1 MLNYMAYLLV
11 LLAAILWGTT
21 GTAQSFFDGSAHP
34 LSIGAFRLA
43 IGGFSLLIFVLA
55 TKKLSVQTI
64 PWPAALLSA
73 LSMALFQPL
82 FFSSVQLTG
91 IAIGTVVAIG
101 SAPVLTGMIEWVA
114 LKKKPDRV
122 WVIATMLALIGCVLL
137 FANRGQQLV
146 DPVGIAMALGA
157 GFSFAVYALVSK
169 TVLKSMETVS
179 AVAVIF
185 SLSAC
190 CLLPFLL
197 FFDLSYVTVPGNLSI
212 LIYLGIGATSLSYIL
227 FSFGL
232 KQIPSS
238 SAVTLSLAEPLTA
251 AILGVLVVGEVLS
264 ALSWSGVGL
273 LLCGILVLTIGKR
286 QRLTAPQGLN

>member
-1 MLNYMAYLLV
+1 MLALNYTAYLWV
-11 LLAAILWGTT
+11 LMAAILWGTT
-21 GTAQSFFDGSAHP
+21 GTAQSFFDGTAHP

-43 IGGFSLLIFVLA
+43 IGGFSLMIFVLA
-55 TKKLSVQTI
+55 ARKLSVGSI
-64 PWPAALLSA
+64 PWPAAVFSA

-91 IAIGTVVAIG
+91 IAIGTVVTIG
-101 SAPVLTGMIEWVA
+101 SAPVLTGVIEWVA
-114 LKKKPDRV
+114 LKKRPDRV
-122 WVIATMLALIGCVLL
+122 WVIATLLALGGCILL
-137 FANRGQQLV
+137 FANKEQQLV

-157 GFSFAVYALVSK
+157 GFSFAIYALASK
-169 TVLKSMETVS
+169 NVLKEMEPVS

-190 CLLPFLL
+190 CLLPFLF
-197 FFDLSYVTVPGNLSI
+197 FFDLSYITVSGNLW
-212 LIYLGIGATSLSYIL
+212 LLVYLGIGATSLSYIL

-251 AILGVLVVGEVLS
+251 AVLGVLVVGEDLS
-264 ALSWSGVGL
+264 GLSWIGVGL
-273 LLCGILVLTIGKR
+273 LLCGIIVLTMGKR
-286 QRLTAPQGLN
+286 KKFTS

>member
-1 MLNYMAYLLV
+1 MNYTAYLWV

-21 GTAQSFFDGSAHP
+21 GTAQSFFEGTAHP

-43 IGGFSLLIFVLA
+43 IGGFSLLIFVMA
-55 TKKLSVQTI
+55 AKKLSVRSI
-64 PWPAALLSA
+64 PWPAATFSA
-73 LSMALFQPL
+73 ISMALFQPL

-91 IAIGTVVAIG
+91 IAIGTVVTIG
-101 SAPVLTGMIEWVA
+101 SAPVLTGLIEWAA
-114 LKKKPDRV
+114 LKKRPDRV
-122 WVIATMLALIGCVLL
+122 WGIATLLALAGCVLL
-137 FANRGQQLV
+137 FANKGQQLV
-146 DPVGIAMALGA
+146 DPIGIAMALGA
-157 GFSFAVYALVSK
+157 GISFAVYALASK
-169 TVLKSMETVS
+169 NVLKAMEPVS

-197 FFDLSYVTVPGNLSI
+197 FFDLSYITVSGNLWL
-212 LIYLGIGATSLSYIL
+212 LIYLGIGATSLSYIW

-251 AILGVLVVGEVLS
+251 AILGVLVVGEELSVLS
-264 ALSWSGVGL
+264 WIGVGL
-273 LLCGILVLTIGKR
+273 LLCGIIVLTMAKR
-286 QRLTAPQGLN
+286 RKLAS

>member
-1 MLNYMAYLLV
+1 MNYTAYLWV

-21 GTAQSFFDGSAHP
+21 GTAQSFFEGTAHP

-43 IGGFSLLIFVLA
+43 IGGFFLLIFVLA
-55 TKKLSVQTI
+55 AGKLSVRTI
-64 PWPAALLSA
+64 PWPAAIFSA
-73 LSMALFQPL
+73 ISMALFQPL

-91 IAIGTVVAIG
+91 IAIGTVVTIG
-101 SAPVLTGMIEWVA
+101 SAPVLTGIIEWAA

-122 WVIATMLALIGCVLL
+122 WVVATFLALVGCVLL
-137 FANRGQQLV
+137 FASKGQQLV
-146 DPVGIAMALGA
+146 DPIGIAMALGA
-157 GFSFAVYALVSK
+157 GFSFAVYALASK
-169 TVLKSMETVS
+169 NVLKVMEPIS

-197 FFDLSYVTVPGNLSI
+197 FFDLSYITASGNLWL

-251 AILGVLVVGEVLS
+251 AVLGVLVVGEELG
-264 ALSWSGVGL
+264 ALSWLGVGL
-273 LLCGILVLTIGKR
+273 LLCGIIVLTIGKR
-286 QRLTAPQGLN
+286 RKLSS

>member
-1 MLNYMAYLLV
+1 MLNYMAYLWV

-21 GTAQSFFDGSAHP
+21 GTAQSFFEGTAHP

-55 TKKLSVQTI
+55 ARKLSVRTI
-64 PWPAALLSA
+64 PWPAAILSA
-73 LSMALFQPL
+73 ISMALFQPL

-122 WVIATMLALIGCVLL
+122 WVIATVLALVGCVLL

-169 TVLKSMETVS
+169 NVLKSMETVS

-197 FFDLSYVTVPGNLSI
+197 FFDLSYITAPGNLSL

-227 FSFGL
+227 FSYGL

-251 AILGVLVVGEVLS
+251 AVLGVLVVGEVLS
-264 ALSWSGVGL
+264 GLSWIGVL
-273 LLCGILVLTIGKR
+273 LLLGGILVLTIGRRAK
-286 QRLTAPQGLN
+286 LSPA

>member
-1 MLNYMAYLLV
+1 MNYTAYLWV

-21 GTAQSFFDGSAHP
+21 GTAQSFFEGTAHP

-43 IGGFSLLIFVLA
+43 IGGFSLLIFVVA
-55 TKKLSVQTI
+55 AKKLSVRSI
-64 PWPAALLSA
+64 PWQAVIFSA
-73 LSMALFQPL
+73 ISMALFQPL

-91 IAIGTVVAIG
+91 IAIGTVVTIG
-101 SAPVLTGMIEWVA
+101 SAPVLTGLIEWAA

-122 WVIATMLALIGCVLL
+122 WGIATLLALVGCVLL
-137 FANRGQQLV
+137 FANKGQQLV
-146 DPVGIAMALGA
+146 DPTGIAMALGA
-157 GFSFAVYALVSK
+157 GISFAVYALASK
-169 TVLKSMETVS
+169 NVLKAMEPVS

-197 FFDLSYVTVPGNLSI
+197 FFDLSYITVSGNLWL
-212 LIYLGIGATSLSYIL
+212 LIYLGIGATSLSYLL

-251 AILGVLVVGEVLS
+251 AVLGVLVVGEELS
-264 ALSWSGVGL
+264 ALSWVGVGL
-273 LLCGILVLTIGKR
+273 LLCGIVVLTMGKR
-286 QRLTAPQGLN
+286 KKLSR

>member
-1 MLNYMAYLLV
+1 MTYIAYLWV
-11 LLAAILWGTT
+11 LLAAVLWGTT
-21 GTAQSFFDGSAHP
+21 GTAQSFFEGTAHP

-43 IGGFSLLIFVLA
+43 IGGFSLLFFVLA
-55 TKKLSVQTI
+55 ARKLSVRSI
-64 PWPAALLSA
+64 PWPAAILSA
-73 LSMALFQPL
+73 ISMALFQPL
-82 FFSSVQLTG
+82 FFSAVQLTG

-122 WVIATMLALIGCVLL
+122 WGIATLLALGGCVLL
-137 FANRGQQLV
+137 FANKGQQLV
-146 DPVGIAMALGA
+146 DPAGIAMALGA

-169 TVLKSMETVS
+169 NVLKTMETVS

-197 FFDLSYVTVPGNLSI
+197 FFDLSYAIVPVNSAL
-212 LIYLGIGATSLSYIL
+212 LVYLGIGATSLSYVL
-227 FSFGL
+227 FSYGL
-232 KQIPSS
+232 KKIPSS

-251 AILGVLVVGEVLS
+251 AVLGVLVVGE
-264 ALSWSGVGL
+264 ALSGLSWIGVML
-273 LLCGILVLTIGKR
+273 LLCGIIVLTIGRRKR
-286 QRLTAPQGLN
+286 LSPA

>member
-1 MLNYMAYLLV
+1 MNYTAYLWV

-21 GTAQSFFDGSAHP
+21 GTAQSFFDGTAHP

-43 IGGFSLLIFVLA
+43 IGGFSLLLFVLA
-55 TKKLSVQTI
+55 ARKLSVRSI
-64 PWPAALLSA
+64 PWPAAIFSA
-73 LSMALFQPL
+73 ISMALFQPL

-91 IAIGTVVAIG
+91 SAIGTVVTIG
-101 SAPVLTGMIEWVA
+101 SAPVLTGIIEWVA
-114 LKKKPDRV
+114 FKKRPDRI
-122 WVIATMLALIGCVLL
+122 WTIATLLALVGCVLL
-137 FANRGQQLV
+137 FANKGQQLV
-146 DPVGIAMALGA
+146 DPMGIAMALGA

-169 TVLKSMETVS
+169 HVLKAMEPVS

-197 FFDLSYVTVPGNLSI
+197 FFDLSYITVPGNLWL

-232 KQIPSS
+232 RQIPSS

-251 AILGVLVVGEVLS
+251 AVLGVLVVGEVLS
-264 ALSWSGVGL
+264 GLSWVGVGL
-273 LLCGILVLTIGKR
+273 LLCGIIVLTIGRKKN
-286 QRLTAPQGLN
+286 PSS

>member
-1 MLNYMAYLLV
+1 MNYTAYLWV

-21 GTAQSFFDGSAHP
+21 GTAQSFFEGTAHP

-43 IGGFSLLIFVLA
+43 IGGFFLLIFVLA
-55 TKKLSVQTI
+55 AGKLSVRTI
-64 PWPAALLSA
+64 PWPAAIFSA
-73 LSMALFQPL
+73 ISMALFQPL

-91 IAIGTVVAIG
+91 IAIGTVVTIG
-101 SAPVLTGMIEWVA
+101 SAPVLTGIIEWAA

-122 WVIATMLALIGCVLL
+122 WVVATFLALVGCVLL
-137 FANRGQQLV
+137 FANKGQQLV
-146 DPVGIAMALGA
+146 DPIGIAMALGA
-157 GFSFAVYALVSK
+157 GFSFAVYALASK
-169 TVLKSMETVS
+169 NVLKVMEPIS

-197 FFDLSYVTVPGNLSI
+197 FFDLSYITASGNLWL

-251 AILGVLVVGEVLS
+251 AVLGVLVVGEELS
-264 ALSWSGVGL
+264 ALSWLGVGL
-273 LLCGILVLTIGKR
+273 LLCGIIVLTIGKR
-286 QRLTAPQGLN
+286 RKLSS

>member
-21 GTAQSFFDGSAHP
+21 GTAQSFFQGAVHP

-43 IGGFSLLIFVLA
+43 IGGFSLLLFVIVA
-55 TKKLSVQTI
+55 RKLSVRTI
-64 PWPAALLSA
+64 PWPATILAA
-73 LSMALFQPL
+73 ISMALFQPL
-82 FFSSVQLTG
+82 FFSSVQMTG
-91 IAIGTVVAIG
+91 IAIGTVVTIG
-101 SAPVLTGMIEWVA
+101 SAPVLTGLIEWIA
-114 LKKKPDRV
+114 LNRKPDRI
-122 WVIATMLALIGCVLL
+122 WGSATLLALTGCVLL
-137 FANRGQQLV
+137 FANKGQQLV

-169 TVLKSMETVS
+169 SVLKAMETVS

-197 FFDLSYVTVPGNLSI
+197 LFDVSYITVPLNFSLI
-212 LIYLGIGATSLSYIL
+212 IYLGIGATSLSYLL

-251 AILGVLVVGEVLS
+251 AVLGVAVVGEVLS
-264 ALSWSGVGL
+264 GLSWLGVGL
-273 LLCGILVLTIGKR
+273 LLCGILILTIGDR
-286 QRLTAPQGLN
+286 RGVPAS

>member
-1 MLNYMAYLLV
+1 M
-11 LLAAILWGTT
+11 AAILWGTT
-21 GTAQSFFDGSAHP
+21 GTAQSFFDGTAHP

-43 IGGFSLLIFVLA
+43 IGGFSLMIFVLA
-55 TKKLSVQTI
+55 ARKLSVGSI
-64 PWPAALLSA
+64 PWPAAVFSA

-91 IAIGTVVAIG
+91 IAIGTVVTIG
-101 SAPVLTGMIEWVA
+101 SAPVLTGVIEWVA
-114 LKKKPDRV
+114 LKKRPDRV
-122 WVIATMLALIGCVLL
+122 WVIATLLALGGCILL
-137 FANRGQQLV
+137 FANKEQQLV

-157 GFSFAVYALVSK
+157 GFSFAIYALASK
-169 TVLKSMETVS
+169 NVLKEMEPVS

-190 CLLPFLL
+190 CLLPFLF
-197 FFDLSYVTVPGNLSI
+197 FFDLSYITVSGNLW
-212 LIYLGIGATSLSYIL
+212 LLVYLGIGATSLSYIL

-251 AILGVLVVGEVLS
+251 AVLGVLVVGEDLS
-264 ALSWSGVGL
+264 GLSWIGVGL
-273 LLCGILVLTIGKR
+273 LLCGIIVLTMGKR
-286 QRLTAPQGLN
+286 KKFTS

>member
-1 MLNYMAYLLV
+1 MTYIAYLWV
-11 LLAAILWGTT
+11 LLAAVLWGTT
-21 GTAQSFFDGSAHP
+21 GTAQSFFEGTAHP

-43 IGGFSLLIFVLA
+43 IGGFSLLFFVLA
-55 TKKLSVQTI
+55 ARKLSVRSI
-64 PWPAALLSA
+64 PWPAAILSA
-73 LSMALFQPL
+73 ISMALFQPL
-82 FFSSVQLTG
+82 FFSAVQLTG

-122 WVIATMLALIGCVLL
+122 WGIATLLALGGCVLL
-137 FANRGQQLV
+137 FANKGQQLV
-146 DPVGIAMALGA
+146 DPAGIAMALGA

-169 TVLKSMETVS
+169 NVLKTMETVS

-197 FFDLSYVTVPGNLSI
+197 FFDLSYAIVPVNSAL
-212 LIYLGIGATSLSYIL
+212 LVYLGIGATSLSYVL
-227 FSFGL
+227 FSYGL
-232 KQIPSS
+232 KKIPSS

-251 AILGVLVVGEVLS
+251 AVLGVLVVGE
-264 ALSWSGVGL
+264 ALSGLSWIGVML
-273 LLCGILVLTIGKR
+273 LLCGIIVLTIGRRKK
-286 QRLTAPQGLN
+286 LSPA

>member
-1 MLNYMAYLLV
+1 MNYIAYLWV

-21 GTAQSFFDGSAHP
+21 GTAQSFFTGTAHP

-43 IGGFSLLIFVLA
+43 IGGFSLMIFVLA
-55 TKKLSVQTI
+55 AKKLAIRSI
-64 PWPAALLSA
+64 PWPAAILSA
-73 LSMALFQPL
+73 ISMALFQPL

-101 SAPVLTGMIEWVA
+101 SAPVLTGIIEWLA
-114 LKKKPDRV
+114 FKKRPDRI
-122 WVIATMLALIGCVLL
+122 WAIATLLALAGCVLL
-137 FANRGQQLV
+137 FANKGQQLV

-157 GFSFAVYALVSK
+157 GLAFAIYALASK
-169 TVLKSMETVS
+169 DVLKAMEPVS

-197 FFDLSYVTVPGNLSI
+197 FFDLSYATMPGNIWL
-212 LIYLGIGATSLSYIL
+212 LVYLGIGATSLSYIL

-251 AILGVLVVGEVLS
+251 AVLGVLVVGEQLS
-264 ALSWSGVGL
+264 GLSWIGVAL
-273 LLCGILVLTIGKR
+273 LLCGIVVLTMRKKEP
-286 QRLTAPQGLN
+286 LLS

>member
-1 MLNYMAYLLV
+1 MLALNYTAYLWV
-11 LLAAILWGTT
+11 LMAAILWGTT
-21 GTAQSFFDGSAHP
+21 GTAQSFFDGTAHP

-43 IGGFSLLIFVLA
+43 IGGFSLMIFVLA
-55 TKKLSVQTI
+55 ARKLSVGSI
-64 PWPAALLSA
+64 PWPAAIFSA

-91 IAIGTVVAIG
+91 IAIGTVVTIG
-101 SAPVLTGMIEWVA
+101 SAPVLTGVIEWVA
-114 LKKKPDRV
+114 LQKRPDRV
-122 WVIATMLALIGCVLL
+122 WVIATLLALGGCILL
-137 FANRGQQLV
+137 FANKEQQLV

-157 GFSFAVYALVSK
+157 GFSFAIYALASK
-169 TVLKSMETVS
+169 NVLKEMEPVS

-197 FFDLSYVTVPGNLSI
+197 FFDLSYITVSGNLW
-212 LIYLGIGATSLSYIL
+212 LLVYLGIGATSLSYIL

-251 AILGVLVVGEVLS
+251 AVLGVLVVGEDLS
-264 ALSWSGVGL
+264 GLSWIGVGL
-273 LLCGILVLTIGKR
+273 LLCGIIVLTMGKR
-286 QRLTAPQGLN
+286 KKLIS

>member
-1 MLNYMAYLLV
+1 MTYIAYLWV
-11 LLAAILWGTT
+11 LLAAVLWGTT
-21 GTAQSFFDGSAHP
+21 GTAQSFFVGTAHP

-43 IGGFSLLIFVLA
+43 IGGFSLLFFVLI
-55 TKKLSVQTI
+55 TRKLSVRSI
-64 PWPAALLSA
+64 PWPAAVLSA
-73 LSMALFQPL
+73 ISMALFQPL
-82 FFSSVQLTG
+82 FFSAVQVTG

-122 WVIATMLALIGCVLL
+122 WGIATILALGGCVLL
-137 FANRGQQLV
+137 FANKGQQLV

-169 TVLKSMETVS
+169 NVLKTMETVS

-197 FFDLSYVTVPGNLSI
+197 FFDLSYAIVPVNSAL
-212 LIYLGIGATSLSYIL
+212 LVYLGIGATSLSYVL
-227 FSFGL
+227 FSCGL
-232 KQIPSS
+232 KKIPSS

-251 AILGVLVVGEVLS
+251 AVLGVLVVGE
-264 ALSWSGVGL
+264 ALSGLSWVGVML
-273 LLCGILVLTIGKR
+273 LLCGIIVLTIGRRSK
-286 QRLTAPQGLN
+286 LSPA